1 LLLLGTLAVVAVL
14 LVLSTPRGVGAP
26 TAADERQ
33 VPRGSSLANS
43 TAPAAAFVPGA
54 AAMERNLLSRRMGDD
69 DDESPVTMHG
79 SARRNNRYNHP
90 KKLHARYIE
99 FRDRTNT
106 LQTPFWL
113 QKLTWKKE
121 PNLER
126 WSQTLKL
133 SFPEGEDDV
142 VTEDEVMSYFTTDD
156 YKPEACIVGHKLPHD
171 PLAHAYVHFDTN
183 EDCKKARKEKDGGA
197 IGKASEVKVVYTDEK
212 KWIRLRDGVQLT
224 GSQRASWMRAYGS
237 QAIPEFS
244 TNWKAESGSRTHPV
258 YPE

>member
-1 LLLLGTLAVVAVL
+1 VLLLGALAVVAVL
-14 LVLSTPRGVGAP
+14 LVLSAPRGLSVP
-26 TAADERQ
+26 TAADDQQ
-33 VPRGSSLANS
+33 VLRGSMANA
-43 TAPAAAFVPGA
+43 TAASAAFVPGPG
-54 AAMERNLLSRRMGDD
+54 AMERSLLSRRTV
-69 DDESPVTMHG
+69 DDESLVTMHG

-90 KKLHARYIE
+90 KKLHQRYLE
-99 FRDRTNT
+99 FLDRKNT
-106 LQTPFWL
+106 MQTPFWL

-142 VTEDEVMSYFTTDD
+142 VSEDEVMAYFTTDE

-171 PLAHAYVHFDTN
+171 PLAHAYVHFDNN
-183 EDCKKARKEKDGGA
+183 EDCKKARKEKDGGS

-212 KWIRLRDGVQLT
+212 KWIRLRDGVSLT
-224 GSQRASWMRAYGS
+224 GAQRASWMKAYGS
-237 QAIPEFS
+237 TAIPEFS
-244 TNWKAESGSRTHPV
+244 TNWKAESGSRVHPV